1 MRAVTVTSLL
11 FLNRERATTI
21 TESNQFSDLN
31 LDSEQYLHKPVTCA
45 TNDSKAQSELAPH
58 WPAADV
64 IFRPTLPHLV
74 LHGSVFTLFIFQ
86 ILNTQTQLTLKI
98 GFVGMN

>member
-1 MRAVTVTSLL
+1 MLRAVTSLL

-21 TESNQFSDLN
+21 TNQFSDLN

-58 WPAADV
+58 WSPADV

-74 LHGSVFTLFIFQ
+74 LLGSVFTLFIFQ
-86 ILNTQTQLTLKI
+86 ILNTQTQLTLKMGI
-98 GFVGMN
+98 VEMN